1 MPLIDDF
8 NVQMLPVVQAGAA
21 QVFFIQLKAKWFYEP
36 EFCTDG
42 QAAATDIPGVLRD
55 FGLVKNDV

>member
-1 MPLIDDF
+1 
-8 NVQMLPVVQAGAA
+8 MLPVVQAGAA
-21 QVFFIQLKAKWFYEP
+21 QVFLIQLKAKWFYEP
-36 EFCTDG
+36 QFRADG